1 VHMWSYRSYCFSKAN
16 MYYLISREHVY
27 DSTGNL
33 LVEKVNT
40 SMDETMRRKM
50 SIAHTKFEDVF
61 QMAKTSEEDMDI
73 LIQDLESLS
82 LLFQPTSHTRQ
93 HEQENFIGMTIPND
107 VQVYPPSDIC
117 SRGRCKRIS
126 GHADKNKKKKNSG
139 PRKCTSCKDVGH
151 DRRNCPNK
159 NVAAI

>member
-1 VHMWSYRSYCFSKAN
+1 M
-16 MYYLISREHVY
+16 Y

-73 LIQDLESLS
+73 LIQDLEYLS
-82 LLFQPTSHTRQ
+82 LLF
-93 HEQENFIGMTIPND
+93 
-107 VQVYPPSDIC
+107 
-117 SRGRCKRIS
+117 
-126 GHADKNKKKKNSG
+126 
-139 PRKCTSCKDVGH
+139 
-151 DRRNCPNK
+151 
-159 NVAAI
+159 

>member
-1 VHMWSYRSYCFSKAN
+1 MHMWSYRSYCFSKAN